1 MTDSPAIVPYL
12 SYVDAKAAM
21 TFLADAFGLENVQA
35 HDGPDGRVMH
45 AEMRHGNGVIMLG
58 TVDAAPDHGSPGL
71 YLVVEDVDAHH
82 ARAVA
87 AGAGVVYGPEDTEFG
102 TRRWRGT
109 DPEGHEWSFG
119 TYAPQTTAPDWG

>member
-21 TFLADAFGLENVQA
+21 TFLADAFGLETVQA

-45 AEMRHGNGVIMLG
+45 AEMRFGNGVIMIG
-58 TVDAAPDHGSPGL
+58 SVDAAADHGSPGL

-87 AGAGVVYGPEDTEFG
+87 AGAGVVYGPQDTEFG